1 MGSNFSHDRV
11 MLTNSP
17 TEILTRKASKT
28 QPPPQKQQQVL
39 FFHDHGSIS
48 SFMNANAI
56 KAIRIMF
63 ENSVKIT
70 GAFRRMQDV
79 KEFSDIKS
87 SVNWVLLVSAF
98 ILMLIRYMT
107 EKITNASALI

>member
-1 MGSNFSHDRV
+1 
-11 MLTNSP
+11 
-17 TEILTRKASKT
+17 
-28 QPPPQKQQQVL
+28 
-39 FFHDHGSIS
+39 
-48 SFMNANAI
+48 
-56 KAIRIMF
+56 MF